1 MKNQSLKN
9 NSLWV
14 TLCQGLLCVVLVLIF
29 TLRSTAQVRE
39 KESNMSQGVKSCLV
53 IEFLESKGDDIID
66 AWKDFLDHDY
76 KAKTK
81 RDKKNDEYF
90 TDNAMISGV
99 GGSNTVDVYA
109 KIDEKGK
116 TSSVLT
122 VWFDLG
128 GAYLSS
134 REHPTQYDEA
144 EKMLRR
150 FETSVLRAQTE
161 KELKEEEKKYRK
173 QDDQLKRL
181 VRDNE
186 GLHKDIE
193 NYKEKI
199 KKAENDLIKNNDEQE
214 TSKRLLKDQDEAVKK
229 VRKKLEAIERT

>member
-9 NSLWV
+9 NTRFTFVCQSL
-14 TLCQGLLCVVLVLIF
+14 LCAIVGLLF
-29 TLRSTAQVRE
+29 TFRSTAQVRE
-39 KESNMSQGVKSCLV
+39 KENSMSQGVKSCLV
-53 IEFLESKGDDIID
+53 IEFPESKGDDIID

-109 KIDEKGK
+109 KIDEKSK
-116 TSSVLT
+116 TSCILT
-122 VWFDLG
+122 IWFDLG

-161 KELKEEEKKYRK
+161 KELKDEEKKYKK

-186 GLHKDIE
+186 GLKKDIE

-199 KKAENDLIKNNDEQE
+199 KKAESDIIKNNDEQE

-229 VRKKLEAIERT
+229 VRKKLETIERT

>member
-1 MKNQSLKN
+1 MKNQSLKTN
-9 NSLWV
+9 PLWISF
-14 TLCQGLLCVVLVLIF
+14 CQGLFCATLILCF

-39 KESNMSQGVKSCLV
+39 KESNMSQGVKSCMV
-53 IEFLESKGDDIID
+53 IEFPESKGDDIID

-90 TDNAMISGV
+90 TDNAMLSGV
-99 GGSNTVDVYA
+99 SGSNTVDVYA
-109 KIDEKGK
+109 KIDEKSK

-150 FETSVLRAQTE
+150 FETGVLRAQTE
-161 KELKEEEKKYRK
+161 KELKEEEKKYKK
-173 QDDQLKRL
+173 QDEQLKRL

-199 KKAENDLIKNNDEQE
+199 KKAENDIIKNNDEQE